1 MKCKRVT
8 YVEARKARKARKQ
21 KYNKMEEWER
31 DSITNRVLD
40 ISHVLK
46 QTIAYEIHM
55 ILHVNLGFEEQLRKR
70 WLHC

>member
-1 MKCKRVT
+1 
-8 YVEARKARKARKQ
+8 
-21 KYNKMEEWER
+21 MEEWER

-55 ILHVNLGFEEQLRKR
+55 ILHVTLGFEEQLRKR
-70 WLHC
+70 RLHC